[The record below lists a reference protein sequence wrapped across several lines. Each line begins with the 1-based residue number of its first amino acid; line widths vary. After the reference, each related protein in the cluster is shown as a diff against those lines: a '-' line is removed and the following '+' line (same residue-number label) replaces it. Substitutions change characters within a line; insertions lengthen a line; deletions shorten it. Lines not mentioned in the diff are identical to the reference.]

1 MDLIS
6 LPVEFDK
13 KKIDNRYRLVIAAG
27 KRAKMLFQG
36 AQTRIASKAKKL
48 TTVAI
53 EEVISGPV
61 HVLSGEA
68 AVKAEE
74 EAKKLPYQEIID
86 EAKQKV
92 SHPEEELTELEKD
105 LKVYLHKKE
114 EKGNKESREKIF
126 PEKKSQ

>member
-13 KKIDNRYRLVIAAG
+13 KKIDNRYRLVIAAA
-27 KRAKMLFQG
+27 KRARMLFQG

-48 TTVAI
+48 TTLSL
-53 EEVISGPV
+53 EEV
-61 HVLSGEA
+61 LSDSVRILTGEA
-68 AVKAEE
+68 AIKAKE
-74 EAKKLPYQEIID
+74 EAKKLPYQEIMD

-92 SHPEEELTELEKD
+92 SYPEEELTELEKD
-105 LKVYLHKKE
+105 LKAYLQKKE

-126 PEKKSQ
+126 PGKDS

>member
-48 TTVAI
+48 TT
-53 EEVISGPV
+53 
-61 HVLSGEA
+61 
-68 AVKAEE
+68 
-74 EAKKLPYQEIID
+74 
-86 EAKQKV
+86 
-92 SHPEEELTELEKD
+92 
-105 LKVYLHKKE
+105 
-114 EKGNKESREKIF
+114 
-126 PEKKSQ
+126 

>member
-6 LPVEFDK
+6 LSVEFDK
-13 KKIDNRYRLVIAAG
+13 KKIDNRYRLVIAAV
-27 KRAKMLFQG
+27 KRTKMLFQG
-36 AQTRIASKAKKL
+36 AMPRIASEAKKL
-48 TTVAI
+48 TTLAI
-53 EEVISGPV
+53 EEIISGAV

-74 EAKKLPYQEIID
+74 EAKKLPYQDIMD

-92 SHPEEELTELEKD
+92 SQPEEKLTELEKD

-126 PEKKSQ
+126 PEKKSK

>member
-53 EEVISGPV
+53 EEVISDAV

-68 AVKAEE
+68 AVKAKE
-74 EAKKLPYQEIID
+74 EAKKLPYQEIMD

-92 SHPEEELTELEKD
+92 SHPEALTELEKD
-105 LKVYLHKKE
+105 LKVYLRKKE
-114 EKGNKESREKIF
+114 EAGNKKSTEKIF
-126 PEKKSQ
+126 PKKDS